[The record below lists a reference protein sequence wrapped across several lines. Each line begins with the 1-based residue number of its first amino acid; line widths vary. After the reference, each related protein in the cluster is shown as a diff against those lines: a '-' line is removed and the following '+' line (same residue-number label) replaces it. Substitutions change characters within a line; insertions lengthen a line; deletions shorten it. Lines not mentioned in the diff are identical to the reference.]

1 MLTTEAPYR
10 PVMGGCWNPL
20 LWPLDFGNVGGAGN
34 NMGKPKTSGGEKKK
48 KKTKNKK
55 KTKKPNFFF
64 FFWQE
69 GLKQVPSAWQVSAPL
84 SHIPSPFLFILRQAT
99 TKLLRQ
105 P

>member
-55 KTKKPNFFF
+55 KQKTCTQLLP
-64 FFWQE
+64 
-69 GLKQVPSAWQVSAPL
+69 
-84 SHIPSPFLFILRQAT
+84 ILRGLGGQGNS
-99 TKLLRQ
+99 
-105 P
+105 